1 MEFSLL
7 AFKTKSA
14 ASDPA
19 MGKLIDLLNLGGIT
33 QDKLSEAT
41 YFACM
46 KVLSEAVGKLPLKLL
61 RRTNHAGIAK
71 AYNHPLYDIVGS
83 RPNPYMTATHFWGAV
98 EYNRN
103 EYGNAYV
110 WITGAGSKLRLWVL
124 PANQVQCWID
134 DKGIFGGGNNAIWYV
149 YTDSRSGKSYKISSD
164 SMLHFRT
171 SSSFDGV
178 TGRPVREILAETLNG
193 NLKAQKMLNS
203 AYENGFV
210 GKAVLQ
216 YTGNLS
222 DTNEKMYAK
231 KIEQFVKGEND
242 LEKIIPMAFGT
253 SLLPVNTKLAD
264 NEFLGLKKY
273 SALQIAAAFGIKPN
287 QINDYEKASYAS
299 AEAQQLAF
307 YVDTMLYIL
316 KQYEEELTYK
326 LLSQEEREKGL
337 YFKFN
342 VAAMLRADQKTQIET
357 LRGAVQGG
365 LYTANEAR
373 EMLDKEAK
381 EGGDQL
387 MVNGNMIPIKS
398 VTAKGGEGNG

>member
-1 MEFSLL
+1 MEFNLSI
-7 AFKTKSA
+7 KTKSA
-14 ASDPA
+14 AVSDPA
-19 MGKLIDLLNLGGIT
+19 TGKLIDLLGLGGIG
-33 QDKLSEAT
+33 QNKLSEAT

-61 RRTNHAGIAK
+61 RRMTGAGIAK
-71 AYNHPLYDIVGS
+71 AYDHPLYNIVGS

-103 EYGNAYV
+103 EHGNAYA
-110 WITGAGSKLRLWVL
+110 WITGAGSKTRLWVL
-124 PANQVQCWID
+124 PGDQVQCWVD
-134 DKGIFGGGNNAIWYV
+134 DMGIFGGGTNAIWYI
-149 YTDSRSGKSYKISSD
+149 YTAPKTGKPYKIPSD

-171 SSSFDGV
+171 SSSFDGI
-178 TGRPVREILAETLNG
+178 TGRPVREILAGTLEG
-193 NLKAQKMLNS
+193 NMKAQAMLNS
-203 AYENGFV
+203 AYDNGFV

-222 DTNEKMYAK
+222 NENEKLYAK
-231 KIEQFVKGEND
+231 KIEQFVNGDDE
-242 LEKIIPMAFGT
+242 LEKIIPMAYGT
-253 SLLPVNTKLAD
+253 TLQPVNTKLAD
-264 NEFLGLKKY
+264 NQFIELKKY

-326 LLSQEEREKGL
+326 LLTQDERESGL

-342 VAAMLRADQKTQIET
+342 VAAMLRADQKTQVET

-365 LYTANEAR
+365 LYTPNEAR

-381 EGGDQL
+381 TGGDEL
-387 MVNGNMIPIKS
+387 MVNGNMIPVGEVGK
-398 VTAKGGEGNG
+398 KGGEM

>member
-1 MEFSLL
+1 MEFNLS
-7 AFKTKSA
+7 FKTKAA

-19 MGKLIDLLNLGGIT
+19 TGKLIDLLNLGGVN
-33 QDKLSEAT
+33 QNKLSEAT

-61 RRTNHAGIAK
+61 RRISGAGVAK
-71 AYNHPLYDIVGS
+71 AYEHPLYHIVGS

-103 EYGNAYV
+103 EHGNAYV
-110 WITGAGSKLRLWVL
+110 WITGAGSRVRLWVL
-124 PANQVQCWID
+124 PADRVQCWVD
-134 DKGIFGGGNNAIWYV
+134 DKGIFGGGTNAVWYV
-149 YTDSRSGKSYKISSD
+149 YADPQTGRLYKIPSD
-164 SMLHFRT
+164 SMLHLRT
-171 SSSFDGV
+171 SSSFDGI
-178 TGRPVREILAETLNG
+178 TGRPVREILADTLDG
-193 NLKAQKMLNS
+193 NLKAQAMLNS
-203 AYENGFV
+203 AYDNGFI

-222 DTNEKMYAK
+222 DENEKRYAK
-231 KIEQFVKGEND
+231 KIEQFVNGDGE
-242 LEKIIPMAFGT
+242 LEKIIPMAYGT
-253 SLLPVNTKLAD
+253 TLQPVNTKLAD
-264 NEFLGLKKY
+264 NQFMELKKY

-316 KQYEEELTYK
+316 KQYEEELTFK
-326 LLSQEEREKGL
+326 LLSEEERESGL

-365 LYTANEAR
+365 LYTPNEAR

-381 EGGDQL
+381 TGGDEL
-387 MVNGNMIPIKS
+387 MVNGNMIPVGEVGK
-398 VTAKGGEGNG
+398 KGGET

>member
-1 MEFSLL
+1 MEFSLSI
-7 AFKTKSA
+7 KSKSA
-14 ASDPA
+14 LASDPA
-19 MGKLIDLLNLGGIT
+19 TGKLIDLLNLGGVNR
-33 QDKLSEAT
+33 DKLSEAT

-46 KVLSEAVGKLPLKLL
+46 KVLSESVGKLPLKLL
-61 RRTNHAGIAK
+61 RRTSGAGIAK
-71 AYNHPLYDIVGS
+71 AYNHPLYDIVCS

-103 EYGNAYV
+103 EHGNAYV
-110 WITGAGSKLRLWVL
+110 WITGAGSKTRLWVL
-124 PANQVQCWID
+124 PGDQVQCWID
-134 DKGIFGGGNNAIWYV
+134 DKGLFGGGTNAIWYV
-149 YTDSRSGKSYKISSD
+149 YTDSRSGKAYKIPSD
-164 SMLHFRT
+164 SILHFRT
-171 SSSFDGV
+171 SSSFDGI
-178 TGRPVREILAETLNG
+178 TGRPVREILAGTLEG
-193 NLKAQKMLNS
+193 NMKAQVMLNS
-203 AYENGFV
+203 AYDNGFV

-222 DTNEKMYAK
+222 NENEKLYAK
-231 KIEQFVKGEND
+231 KIEQFVNGDDE
-242 LEKIIPMAFGT
+242 LEKIIPMAYGT
-253 SLLPVNTKLAD
+253 TLQPVNTKLAD
-264 NEFLGLKKY
+264 NQFIELKKY

-326 LLSQEEREKGL
+326 LLSQEERESGL

-342 VAAMLRADQKTQIET
+342 VAAMLRADQKTQVET

-365 LYTANEAR
+365 LYTPNEAR

-381 EGGDQL
+381 SGGDEL
-387 MVNGNMIPIKS
+387 MVNGNMIPVGEVGK
-398 VTAKGGEGNG
+398 KGGEK